1 MGEAVLVFNT
11 GICQVC
17 HTLKTKFVA
26 KTAFCFIFRRK
37 THLQQGCLPRP
48 VEKNRLACPVKSKPC
63 PAVAEIDKTHRA
75 QRLKNGWKK
84 TMEEKFTGASKL
96 YSAHSHLWSLF
107 LCRAAVS
114 AIFTDQPHDQYLRLW
129 RVKWPGSPCHWC
141 SHGAQIWWI
150 PICDV
155 STSTR
160 TSVMCVVGWDQPNVT
175 NCSITCHCCLRDA
188 QIAIF

>member
-1 MGEAVLVFNT
+1 M
-11 GICQVC
+11 
-17 HTLKTKFVA
+17 VA
-26 KTAFCFIFRRK
+26 PPRGKKQASLSREK
-37 THLQQGCLPRP
+37 HALPRRCGNWQNP
-48 VEKNRLACPVKSKPC
+48 PGTMVEKWLEKKQWL
-63 PAVAEIDKTHRA
+63 T
-75 QRLKNGWKK
+75 GWKRSLLGPNL
-84 TMEEKFTGASKL
+84 FDSRL
-96 YSAHSHLWSLF
+96 YSTLSHLWSLF

-160 TSVMCVVGWDQPNVT
+160 TSVMCVVGWVQPNVT